1 MSRRDDYIAMAKA
14 AHGFSR
20 HAVGYE
26 KQAKQYPWRRDHLL
40 TRAWKCR
47 QDARWFLEWAKRTKD
62 GDPDTAGAAR

>member
-26 KQAKQYPWRRDHLL
+26 QQAKQFPSRRDRLL
-40 TRAWKCR
+40 TLAWKAR
-47 QDARWFLEWAKRTKD
+47 RDAYWFLEWARRTKD
-62 GDPDTAGAAR
+62 GDPDTARAAR